1 MRDGLAQS
9 PTEREIEGM
18 VRIVFAVLLFLNA
31 AALIV
36 VLAFVL
42 PLPDA
47 RQAVDTAKRDLAELV
62 GGGWPVSERRAD
74 TGNGE
79 PKIGSE
85 TVSGRA
91 RVIDGDTIEVAGARI
106 RLHGIDTPE
115 RGQHCRAGG
124 KLWPCGAFATRAL
137 EDRISGRPVAC
148 EGKDRDRYGRI
159 VAVCRLGGE
168 DLNAWM
174 VSQGWALAY
183 RRYSRAYVV
192 EEGSAKKAGLGLWRG
207 EFVPPWDW
215 RRGVRLPASSRDIRR
230 DEPRDPARVTGRGAD
245 RAVKGEPGGCRIKGN
260 VSYNRG
266 KRIYHMP
273 GDRDYARTRID
284 PSRGERW
291 FCSEAEPRAAGWRRA
306 GR

>member
-1 MRDGLAQS
+1 MRDGLALF

-31 AALIV
+31 SALIV

-42 PLPDA
+42 PVPSA
-47 RQAVDTAKRDLAELV
+47 RQAVDTAKRYLAEFV
-62 GGGWPVSERRAD
+62 GDGALDLEREAD
-74 TGNGE
+74 TGNRE
-79 PKIGSE
+79 PEARGE

-106 RLHGIDTPE
+106 RLHGIDAPE
-115 RGQHCRAGG
+115 RGQDCRAGN
-124 KLWPCGAFATRAL
+124 KLWLCGELATRAL
-137 EDRISGRPVAC
+137 EDRTSGRPVAC
-148 EGKDRDRYGRI
+148 EEKDRDRYGRI

-183 RRYSRAYVV
+183 RRYSRAYAI
-192 EEGSAKKAGLGLWRG
+192 EEVSAKKGGLGLWRG

-215 RRGVRLPASSRDIRR
+215 RRGVRLPSSSRDIRR

-245 RAVKGEPGGCRIKGN
+245 RAAKGEPGGCRIKGN

-266 KRIYHMP
+266 MRIYHMP

-291 FCSEAEPRAAGWRRA
+291 FCSEAEARASGWRRA